1 LGLAKSTDG
10 LTIPFKCGKHISR
23 NFCLLATYVEVAGV
37 VELSAAQQEC
47 FKEVTMLG
55 SVRNAFIGTVA
66 FGVMVGSPTVV
77 QAADYTLDPY
87 HSKAEFSVRHMMIS
101 NVSGEFAKVT
111 GTAQYD
117 GKDVKSIKVDA
128 TIDANSI
135 DTGNEDRD
143 KHLRNKDFFDT
154 EKYPTI
160 KFVSKSAKPAGKGQ
174 FKLTGDLTMH
184 GVTKPVTLDVE
195 GPTPEINDKHG
206 NMKLGAEAK
215 TVINRKDF
223 GISYGGLM
231 DNGGA
236 AVSDEVKITL
246 NIELARPAEKKAEGS
261 DKKTEGAEKKAQATK

>member
-1 LGLAKSTDG
+1 
-10 LTIPFKCGKHISR
+10 
-23 NFCLLATYVEVAGV
+23 
-37 VELSAAQQEC
+37 
-47 FKEVTMLG
+47 MLG
-55 SVRNAFIGTVA
+55 SVRNALVGTVA
-66 FGVMVGSPTVV
+66 VGFMVGSPAVV
-77 QAADYTLDPY
+77 QAAEYTLDPY

-101 NVSGEFAKVT
+101 NVSGEFAKVS

-128 TIDANSI
+128 TIDAASI

-174 FKLTGDLTMH
+174 FKLSGDLTMH

-195 GPTPEINDKHG
+195 GPSAEIDDKHG
-206 NMKLGAEAK
+206 NLKVGAEAK

-223 GISYGGLM
+223 GISYGGVM

-246 NIELARPAEKKAEGS
+246 NIELSRPAEKKAEG
-261 DKKTEGAEKKAQATK
+261 GEKKAASADKKAEAQKDKAAK